1 MGQVSAFHPPV
12 AGKTRAEDFN
22 QQRRAVGTSAQ
33 WVAEHGR
40 PQRHG
45 RPPLPPSPRAPGVA
59 LVAAIL
65 LAVDYGAN
73 AEAVLRTRG
82 EQMPHGGPRPN
93 PQSQRDGRG
102 SGATQAAGNA
112 TALSPAP
119 ARPAGGPPSGPAPAG
134 GEPPHPVVPG
144 LRPSPAS
151 RHPRAAG
158 PARTAATASM
168 KCKDDHSKQIHD
180 AIQAPPSRR
189 GVGEEVIR
197 REGHDPHEEVSVTDH
212 MPLGVGGASIPAKM
226 SRIDV
231 YLDDQISVFPFF
243 HRDVPDEVKKLPDL
257 NKLFDQRFSEYIGEV
272 AASFSEAVSDKLSQM
287 GIAAGDDASI
297 LTVHGRV
304 MASKGGHFEML
315 YPQGQQG
322 YLLKI
327 TQGGEARYFALSNK
341 LCGLVTPVPAD
352 EAGRNAWLAQ
362 HADLFFEAD
371 VQNTMLPAASYSAR
385 PHKEGLD
392 ANSAV
397 QESALDIVSHA
408 ILPLKDEAFGE
419 TDLEAAIHLARSA
432 ILPYYEAG
440 RELSD
445 GEIKEALK
453 AAGLETLVLA
463 GGRVIKGGAQT
474 LTKGVRKAFGKGKS
488 ALKGA
493 ADAVGDALAGRA
505 KPSGRGV
512 KATHAGLPMGAGSGR
527 SGRLKHAASEVVRT
541 FSPGAQDLRSPSVTN
556 DLKEIGALVR
566 GDRQI
571 QKFLSCPREGCEAA
585 LEPVIAAL
593 KGAGYETRVRGM
605 YLWSNA
611 NIDAPKNHF
620 LVLAKK
626 HGVDY
631 AVDVTAGQFSEFG
644 FSGALINTEEAWAK
658 TLHDAA
664 RRTLIKYRDFKTPQA
679 ARSAFHPLKAV
690 GPTDALE
697 GSVILSSPRWYG
709 VAKKTVEIYKFIDRK
724 SGIYRKAKVTRYHV
738 TRQGRG

>member
-1 MGQVSAFHPPV
+1 MGRVSSFHPPV
-12 AGKTRAEDFN
+12 VGKTRADDFN

-45 RPPLPPSPRAPGVA
+45 RPPLPHSPGAPAMA
-59 LVAAIL
+59 LAAAIL
-65 LAVDYGAN
+65 LVVEYGAN
-73 AEAVLRTRG
+73 AEQVLRTRG
-82 EQMPHGGPRPN
+82 ERMPHGGPRPN
-93 PQSQRDGRG
+93 MQPQRDGRG
-102 SGATQAAGNA
+102 SGATQAGRNA
-112 TALSPAP
+112 TAAP
-119 ARPAGGPPSGPAPAG
+119 AQPAGGPPSTPAPARSG
-134 GEPPHPVVPG
+134 PPQPVIPG
-144 LRPSPAS
+144 LRPGQAS
-151 RHPRAAG
+151 RHPRAVG
-158 PARTAATASM
+158 SGRTAATASV
-168 KCKDDHSKQIHD
+168 KCKDGHSKQIHN
-180 AIQAPPSRR
+180 AIEAPPSRR

-212 MPLGVGGASIPAKM
+212 MPLGVGGASIPGKM
-226 SRIDV
+226 SRIDA
-231 YLDDQISVFPFF
+231 YLDDQISVFPFL
-243 HRDVPDEVKKLPDL
+243 HRDVPDEIKKLPDL

-272 AASFSEAVSDKLSQM
+272 AASFSEAVADKLSEM
-287 GIAAGDDASI
+287 GIAAGDEASI
-297 LTVHGRV
+297 LSVHGRTL
-304 MASKGGHFEML
+304 APKSGRFEML
-315 YPQGQQG
+315 RAQGQQG

-327 TQGGEARYFALSNK
+327 TKGGEARYFALSNK
-341 LCGLVTPVPAD
+341 LCGLVAPVPSD

-362 HADLFFEAD
+362 HADLFFEAGA
-371 VQNTMLPAASYSAR
+371 QNTMLPAASYSAR

-392 ANSAV
+392 AHSAV

-408 ILPLKDEAFGE
+408 ILPLKDQAFGE
-419 TDLEAAIHLARSA
+419 TNLEAAIHLARSA

-463 GGRVIKGGAQT
+463 GGRVIKGGAQSFA
-474 LTKGVRKAFGKGKS
+474 KGVRKALGKGRS
-488 ALKGA
+488 LLKGA
-493 ADAVGDALAGRA
+493 
-505 KPSGRGV
+505 
-512 KATHAGLPMGAGSGR
+512 KATRSGLPTGVGTAR
-527 SGRLKHAASEVVRT
+527 SGSLKHATSEVVRT
-541 FSPGAQDLRSPSVTN
+541 FRAGVQELRSPSVTK
-556 DLKEIGALVR
+556 DLKEIGALVK

-571 QKFLSCPREGCEAA
+571 QKFLSCPKEGCEAA

-626 HGVDY
+626 GGVEY

-644 FSGALINTEEAWAK
+644 FSGALINTEETWAR

-664 RRTLIKYRDFKTPQA
+664 KRTLIKYRDFNTPQA

-697 GSVILSSPRWYG
+697 GSIILSSPRWYG
-709 VAKKTVEIYKFIDRK
+709 VAKKTVEIYKVIDRK
-724 SGIYRKAKVTRYHV
+724 SGIYRKAKKTTYHV

>member
-1 MGQVSAFHPPV
+1 
-12 AGKTRAEDFN
+12 
-22 QQRRAVGTSAQ
+22 
-33 WVAEHGR
+33 
-40 PQRHG
+40 
-45 RPPLPPSPRAPGVA
+45 
-59 LVAAIL
+59 
-65 LAVDYGAN
+65 
-73 AEAVLRTRG
+73 
-82 EQMPHGGPRPN
+82 
-93 PQSQRDGRG
+93 
-102 SGATQAAGNA
+102 
-112 TALSPAP
+112 
-119 ARPAGGPPSGPAPAG
+119 
-134 GEPPHPVVPG
+134 
-144 LRPSPAS
+144 
-151 RHPRAAG
+151 
-158 PARTAATASM
+158 
-168 KCKDDHSKQIHD
+168 
-180 AIQAPPSRR
+180 
-189 GVGEEVIR
+189 
-197 REGHDPHEEVSVTDH
+197 
-212 MPLGVGGASIPAKM
+212 M

-243 HRDVPDEVKKLPDL
+243 HRDVPDEIKKLPDL
-257 NKLFDQRFSEYIGEV
+257 NKLFDQRFSEYVGEV

-315 YPQGQQG
+315 YPRGQQG

-327 TQGGEARYFALSNK
+327 TQGGEPRYFALSNK
-341 LCGLVTPVPAD
+341 LCGLVAPVPAD

-362 HADLFFEAD
+362 HADLFFEAG

-453 AAGLETLVLA
+453 SAGLETLVLA

-493 ADAVGDALAGRA
+493 ADAVGDALGRRAGPGGR
-505 KPSGRGV
+505 SG
-512 KATHAGLPMGAGSGR
+512 KASGLSTGLGSVR
-527 SGRLKHAASEVVRT
+527 SGRLKHASSEVVRT
-541 FSPGAQDLRSPSVTN
+541 FRVGAQELRSPSVTK
-556 DLKEIGALVR
+556 DLKEIGALVK

-571 QKFLSCPREGCEAA
+571 QKFLSCPKEGCEAA

-626 HGVDY
+626 DGVEY

-644 FSGALINTEEAWAK
+644 FSGALIDTEEAWAR

-664 RRTLIKYRDFKTPQA
+664 RRTLIKYRDFNTPQA

-697 GSVILSSPRWYG
+697 GSIILSSPRWYG
-709 VAKKTVEIYKFIDRK
+709 VAKKTVEIYKVIDRK
-724 SGIYRKAKVTRYHV
+724 SGIYRKARVTRYHV
-738 TRQGRG
+738 TRQRKG